1 VASAACSGG
10 GDPVPLNTPLT
21 FDTATV
27 VVGEGADTATLVV
40 ELAESDAQRQYG
52 LSRRSELDPGSGML
66 FVFDSLRAAEEG
78 FWMWR
83 TEVALDIAYIGPDG
97 VISSVVAMD
106 PCADAVYADACP
118 EYPAEEPYLWALET
132 NQGWF
137 QERGY
142 GTGTS
147 VRLER

>member
-1 VASAACSGG
+1 M
-10 GDPVPLNTPLT
+10 
-21 FDTATV
+21 V
-27 VVGEGADTATLVV
+27 VVGEGADTTTLVV

-52 LSRRSELDPGSGML
+52 LSRRPGLDPGSGML
-66 FVFDSLRAAEEG
+66 FVFDSLRAADEG

-83 TEVALDIAYIGPDG
+83 TEMQLDIAYIGPDG
-97 VISSVVAMD
+97 VISSVVAME

-118 EYPAEEPYLWALET
+118 EYPADAPYLWALET